1 VSPSISV
8 PGGALRDGA
17 IELRPLSEAG
27 APAFVE
33 AFQDPAIAEGAY
45 HGQIVATQEAMQPYL
60 KRNAERMEAGDAVL
74 LGVWEAN
81 AERLSGQTMLFNFDW
96 DDGTAE
102 LGFWVAPW
110 ARGRGLSQPA
120 LRLTVA
126 FALDQLGIERL
137 YGLTGVDNDAAQ
149 RAMEGAGLRREGIL
163 RGVIK
168 DSTGRL
174 DQVCFGILADDPRP
188 VWTVS
193 SA

>member
-1 VSPSISV
+1 VPPSITL
-8 PGGALRDGA
+8 PDEPLRDGT
-17 IELRPLSEAG
+17 IELHPVSEAEG
-27 APAFVE
+27 PAFAQ

-45 HGQIVATQEAMQPYL
+45 HGQIAATEDAMLPYL

-74 LGVWEAN
+74 LGVWESD

-110 ARGRGLSQPA
+110 ARGRGLSEPA
-120 LRLTVA
+120 LRLTIA
-126 FALDQLGIERL
+126 FAFDYLGVERL

-149 RAMEGAGLRREGIL
+149 RAMKGAGLRREGIL
-163 RGVIK
+163 RGVVR

-174 DQVCFGILADDPRP
+174 DQVCFGILADDPR
-188 VWTVS
+188 T
-193 SA
+193 